1 MRCMQPKQYVNNS
14 NKARLCLM
22 TCSAG
27 TQQGTCTRAEVL
39 NEAQDLYTLQGR
51 S

>member
-1 MRCMQPKQYVNNS
+1 VLKPDIILA
-14 NKARLCLM
+14 KARLCPM

-39 NEAQDLYTLQGR
+39 NEAQDLYTLQR
-51 S
+51 RY